1 MLPKG
6 FFAKGIRCGIKKGS
20 SKKDLALFYS
30 DVPSKAVGM
39 FTNNLVKA
47 APVLVSSE
55 YLRKNKN
62 GIRAIVANS
71 GCANAC
77 TGRRGI
83 NDSKLECK
91 IVAQELNINSEQVL
105 VASTGVIGVYLPLK
119 TIKQGIEKLSAV
131 LKEESDGNS
140 AAEAIMTTDT
150 VSKTVQ
156 KKIKVSGK
164 EVSIWGCA
172 KGAGMIG
179 IDMSL
184 PHATMLSFI
193 LTDANIAQNALRL
206 SFENAV
212 NKSFNCVTV
221 DGDTSTNDTSIILAN
236 SEAKNKIIKA
246 GTKDFKSFSVA
257 LAEVC
262 LELAKMLAKD
272 GEGATKLVEIK
283 VCGAKEETDAKKIAY
298 TIANSPL
305 VKTAVFGCDAN
316 WGRILAAAGRAGVK
330 INPLKVDIYFGKLRL
345 VKDGAP
351 AVYSEKQAKI
361 ILSKKEVV
369 ITIDLNAG
377 KKSASY
383 YTCDFSFDYIKINAS
398 YRS

>member
-30 DVPSKAVGM
+30 QVPAKAEGM

-47 APVLVSSE
+47 APVLVSAE
-55 YLRKNKN
+55 KLRKNKSA
-62 GIRAIVANS
+62 IRAVVANS

-83 NDSKLECK
+83 NDSKIECEA
-91 IVAQELNINSEQVL
+91 VAKELNIDAEQVL
-105 VASTGVIGVYLPLK
+105 VASTGVIGAYLPLK
-119 TIKQGIEKLSAV
+119 TIEQGIEKLSAEV
-131 LKEESDGNS
+131 RLESDENS

-150 VSKTVQ
+150 VPKTA
-156 KKIKVSGK
+156 KRKIKISGK

-172 KGAGMIG
+172 KGSGMIG

-193 LTDANIAQNALRL
+193 LTDASIAQNALRS

-236 SEAKNKIIKA
+236 SEAKNKVINT
-246 GTKDFKSFSVA
+246 GTKDYKLFSAA
-257 LAEVC
+257 LAAVC

-283 VCGAKEETDAKKIAY
+283 VSGAKAEIDAKKIAY

-316 WGRILAAAGRAGVK
+316 WGRILAATGRAGIK
-330 INPLKVDIYFGKLRL
+330 IDPLKVDIYFGKLRL
-345 VKDGAP
+345 VKNGAP
-351 AVYSEKQAKI
+351 AGYSEKLAKN

-369 ITIDLNAG
+369 ISINLNSG
-377 KKSASY
+377 KRSASY
-383 YTCDFSFDYIKINAS
+383 YTCDLSFDYIKINAS